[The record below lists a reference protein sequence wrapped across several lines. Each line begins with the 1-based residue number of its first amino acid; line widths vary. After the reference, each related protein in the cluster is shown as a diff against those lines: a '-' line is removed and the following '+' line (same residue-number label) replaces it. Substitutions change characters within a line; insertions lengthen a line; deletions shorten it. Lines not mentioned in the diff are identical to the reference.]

1 MVVKTA
7 ALCIFVFKSSYLLL
21 DFGKL
26 EAASKLGV
34 AGEAIG
40 SDNERHVFVR
50 RERAAA
56 HQAATMLCVQTH
68 KEKINSENV
77 DRQNVY

>member
-7 ALCIFVFKSSYLLL
+7 ALFLFVLKTSYLLL
-21 DFGKL
+21 DIGKL
-26 EAASKLGV
+26 ESASKLGV

-40 SDNERHVFVR
+40 SDNERHVFLR

-56 HQAATMLCVQTH
+56 HQAATVLCVQTH
-68 KEKINSENV
+68 KEKIN
-77 DRQNVY
+77 